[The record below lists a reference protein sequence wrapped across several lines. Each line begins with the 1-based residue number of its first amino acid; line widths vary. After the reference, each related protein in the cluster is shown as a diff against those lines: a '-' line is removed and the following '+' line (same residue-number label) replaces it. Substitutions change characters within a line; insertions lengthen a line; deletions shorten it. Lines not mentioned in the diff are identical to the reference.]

1 LQLFYP
7 KKAPTGTNRQRIAD
21 RGSARKAERA
31 IVHIV
36 VEPSVS
42 QEWIVAPR
50 AYWKGYLRLSLVS
63 CPIALY
69 PATSERE
76 KVSFHQI
83 NSETGNRIRYR
94 KVDAETGEEVP
105 SEHII
110 KGYEV
115 AKGQYVEIS
124 DEELE
129 SVALESTKTIDID
142 EFVPRDEIDELY
154 NIRPYYIAPDG
165 DVGQD
170 AFVVIRNIIEQMKMV
185 AIGRVVLTSREHVI
199 AIVPREKGLM
209 GTLLRFPYEVR
220 NAGEY
225 FDDIPNVKLT
235 KDMMDLAR
243 HIVET
248 KRGHFKP
255 QEFEDHYEH
264 ALKQLIEKKAKGEKI
279 EVSKE
284 QPTGKV
290 INLMDALRRSVQA
303 EKATTRPAPA
313 RAKKARKNN
322 GQKEMLL
329 PIPGKKSAQAETGKS
344 QTAKAETG
352 KTRAAAKHRKA
363 G

>member
-1 LQLFYP
+1 
-7 KKAPTGTNRQRIAD
+7 
-21 RGSARKAERA
+21 
-31 IVHIV
+31 
-36 VEPSVS
+36 
-42 QEWIVAPR
+42 VAPR
-50 AYWKGYLRLSLVS
+50 PYWKGYLRLSLVS

-76 KVSFHQI
+76 KVSFNQI
-83 NSETGNRIRYR
+83 NSATGNRIRYR
-94 KVDAETGEEVP
+94 KVDAESGDEVP
-105 SEHII
+105 SEQII

-115 AKGQYVEIS
+115 AKGEYVEITD
-124 DEELE
+124 DELA

-142 EFVPRDEIDELY
+142 EFVPRSEIDELY

-165 DVGQD
+165 NVGQD
-170 AFVVIRNIIEQMKMV
+170 AFVVIRSIIEQMKMV

-199 AIVPREKGLM
+199 AIAPRGKGLM

-220 NAGEY
+220 DAGEY

-248 KRGHFKP
+248 KTGHFKP

-264 ALKQLIEKKAKGEKI
+264 ALKELIEKKAKGEKI
-279 EVSKE
+279 EAPKE

-303 EKATTRPAPA
+303 EKQGAKPAAKGAPQATP
-313 RAKKARKNN
+313 RAAAAKPVHGKKGRKNE

-329 PIPGKKSAQAETGKS
+329 PIQGKKAAGTESAKAQAETGKES
-344 QTAKAETG
+344 AKGA
-352 KTRAAAKHRKA
+352 RNHAKQRKA

>member
-1 LQLFYP
+1 L
-7 KKAPTGTNRQRIAD
+7 
-21 RGSARKAERA
+21 
-31 IVHIV
+31 
-36 VEPSVS
+36 
-42 QEWIVAPR
+42 IVAPR

-76 KVSFHQI
+76 KISFNQI
-83 NSETGNRIRYR
+83 NKATGNRIRYR

-105 SEHII
+105 SDEII

-115 AKGQYVEIS
+115 AKGQYIEVTD
-124 DEELE
+124 DELAA
-129 SVALESTKTIDID
+129 VALDSTKTIDID
-142 EFVPRDEIDELY
+142 EFVPKSEIDELY

-165 DVGQD
+165 KVGQD
-170 AFVVIRNIIEQMKMV
+170 AFVVIRDAIEQMKMV

-199 AIVPREKGLM
+199 AITPRGRGLM

-220 NAGEY
+220 DSGEY
-225 FDDIPNVKLT
+225 FDDISSVKIT
-235 KDMMDLAR
+235 KDMMDLAK

-264 ALKQLIEKKAKGEKI
+264 ALQELIEKKAKGEKI
-279 EVSKE
+279 EIAKE
-284 QPTGKV
+284 QPPAKV
-290 INLMDALRRSVQA
+290 INLMDALRRSVQS
-303 EKATTRPAPA
+303 EKQTAKPPARPA
-313 RAKKARKNN
+313 KKGRKVAV

-329 PIPGKKSAQAETGKS
+329 PIPGKKAAREGAAA
-344 QTAKAETG
+344 TAKPARNHG
-352 KTRAAAKHRKA
+352 RQRKA

>member
-1 LQLFYP
+1 LSKIP
-7 KKAPTGTNRQRIAD
+7 I
-21 RGSARKAERA
+21 
-31 IVHIV
+31 
-36 VEPSVS
+36 S
-42 QEWIVAPR
+42 QEWTVAPR
-50 AYWKGYLRLSLVS
+50 AYWKGYLRLSLVT

-76 KVSFHQI
+76 KVSFHQL
-83 NSETGNRIRYR
+83 NKETGNRIRYR
-94 KVDAETGEEVP
+94 KVDAGTGEEVP
-105 SEHII
+105 SEDII

-115 AKGQYVEIS
+115 GKGEYVEIT

-129 SVALESTKTIDID
+129 SVALDSTKTIEID
-142 EFVPRDEIDELY
+142 EFVPRAEIDDLY
-154 NIRPYYIAPDG
+154 NIRPYYMAPDG
-165 DVGQD
+165 NVGED

-199 AIVPREKGLM
+199 AIMPRGKGLM

-220 NAGEY
+220 NSAEY
-225 FDDIPNVKLT
+225 FDDIPDVKLT

-248 KRGHFKP
+248 KSGHFKP
-255 QEFEDHYEH
+255 EAFEDHYEH

-279 EVSKE
+279 EGPKHEPS
-284 QPTGKV
+284 GKV

-303 EKATTRPAPA
+303 EKTSARPAPSA
-313 RAKKARKNN
+313 TRGKKGRKAS

-329 PIPGKKSAQAETGKS
+329 PIQGKKSAPAE
-344 QTAKAETG
+344 TAKAESG
-352 KTRAAAKHRKA
+352 KARAPAKHRKA

>member
-1 LQLFYP
+1 
-7 KKAPTGTNRQRIAD
+7 
-21 RGSARKAERA
+21 
-31 IVHIV
+31 
-36 VEPSVS
+36 
-42 QEWIVAPR
+42 VAPR
-50 AYWKGYLRLSLVS
+50 PYWKGYLRLSLAS
-63 CPIALY
+63 CPIALF

-76 KVSFHQI
+76 KISFHQL
-83 NSETGNRIRYR
+83 NRETGHRVRYR
-94 KVDAETGEEVP
+94 KVDEETGEEVP
-105 SEHII
+105 SDQIV

-115 AKGQYVEIS
+115 AKGEYVEIT

-129 SVALESTKTIDID
+129 SIALESTRTIDID
-142 EFVPRDEIDELY
+142 EFVPQDEIDALY

-165 DVGQD
+165 KVGQD

-199 AIVPREKGLM
+199 AMVPRGKGLM

-220 NAGEY
+220 DAGEY
-225 FDDIPNVKLT
+225 FDDIPDVKLT
-235 KDMMDLAR
+235 KDMMELAR

-255 QEFEDHYEH
+255 QEFEDHYER
-264 ALKQLIEKKAKGEKI
+264 ALKELIEKKAKGEKI
-279 EVSKE
+279 EMPKE

-303 EKATTRPAPA
+303 ETKTGRRPAA
-313 RAKKARKNN
+313 GKKGRKTAA

-329 PIPGKKSAQAETGKS
+329 PIAGKKAAHAESGKARH
-344 QTAKAETG
+344 T
-352 KTRAAAKHRKA
+352 AKHRKA

>member
-1 LQLFYP
+1 M
-7 KKAPTGTNRQRIAD
+7 
-21 RGSARKAERA
+21 
-31 IVHIV
+31 
-36 VEPSVS
+36 
-42 QEWIVAPR
+42 APR

-76 KVSFHQI
+76 KISFNQI
-83 NSETGNRIRYR
+83 NKATGNRIRYR

-105 SEHII
+105 SDEII

-115 AKGQYVEIS
+115 AKGQYIEVTD
-124 DEELE
+124 DELAA
-129 SVALESTKTIDID
+129 VALESTKTIDID
-142 EFVPRDEIDELY
+142 EFVPKTEIDELY

-165 DVGQD
+165 KVGQD
-170 AFVVIRNIIEQMKMV
+170 AFVVIRDAIEQMKMV

-199 AIVPREKGLM
+199 AITPRGKGLM

-220 NAGEY
+220 DSGEY
-225 FDDIPNVKLT
+225 FDDISTVKIT
-235 KDMMDLAR
+235 KDMMDLAK

-248 KRGHFKP
+248 KSGHFKP

-264 ALKQLIEKKAKGEKI
+264 ALQELIEKKAKGAKI
-279 EVSKE
+279 EIAKE
-284 QPTGKV
+284 QPPAKV

-303 EKATTRPAPA
+303 EKQTAKAPPARPA
-313 RAKKARKNN
+313 KKGRKAAV

-329 PIPGKKSAQAETGKS
+329 PIPGKKAAREP
-344 QTAKAETG
+344 AAP
-352 KTRAAAKHRKA
+352 AAKHSRNHGKQRKA

>member
-1 LQLFYP
+1 
-7 KKAPTGTNRQRIAD
+7 
-21 RGSARKAERA
+21 
-31 IVHIV
+31 
-36 VEPSVS
+36 
-42 QEWIVAPR
+42 VAPR

-63 CPIALY
+63 CPIALF

-76 KVSFHQI
+76 KVSFNQI
-83 NSETGNRIRYR
+83 NSATGNRIRYH
-94 KVDAETGEEVP
+94 KVDAESGEEVP
-105 SEHII
+105 SEQII

-115 AKGQYVEIS
+115 AKGEYVEIT
-124 DEELE
+124 DGELE

-142 EFVPRDEIDELY
+142 EFVPRSEIDELY

-165 DVGQD
+165 NVGQD

-199 AIVPREKGLM
+199 AITPRGKGLM

-220 NAGEY
+220 DAGEY
-225 FDDIPNVKLT
+225 FDDIPDVKLT

-248 KRGHFKP
+248 KSGHFKP
-255 QEFEDHYEH
+255 QQFEDHYEH
-264 ALKQLIEKKAKGEKI
+264 ALKDLIEKKAKGEKI
-279 EVSKE
+279 EAPKE
-284 QPTGKV
+284 RPTGKV

-303 EKATTRPAPA
+303 EKQSGKPVHKSVPKPAAEPV
-313 RAKKARKNN
+313 RAKKGRKNE

-329 PIPGKKSAQAETGKS
+329 PIQGRKSAPAESAKGQAETSKGARAH
-344 QTAKAETG
+344 AKQ
-352 KTRAAAKHRKA
+352 RKA